1 MKLSEVVGGEEDLRR
16 RNCICICKGR
26 SRLGFTS
33 VGEVDSGRKLE
44 IVALAGKA

>member
-16 RNCICICKGR
+16 RNCICKGR

-33 VGEVDSGRKLE
+33 VGEVDSRRKLE

>member
-16 RNCICICKGR
+16 R
-26 SRLGFTS
+26 FTS